1 MASLE
6 ELRFDNRA
14 IKSLP
19 VEEERENYTRSV
31 SGTVCMYGVFKYD
44 QCISA
49 PVVFIHLEWSCTV
62 HIPYTHVS

>member
-1 MASLE
+1 MTSLE

-31 SGTVCMYGVFKYD
+31 SGTVHMNGVFIRPVCF
-44 QCISA
+44 CISSYY
-49 PVVFIHLEWSCTV
+49 PPEMDLFIMCL
-62 HIPYTHVS
+62 